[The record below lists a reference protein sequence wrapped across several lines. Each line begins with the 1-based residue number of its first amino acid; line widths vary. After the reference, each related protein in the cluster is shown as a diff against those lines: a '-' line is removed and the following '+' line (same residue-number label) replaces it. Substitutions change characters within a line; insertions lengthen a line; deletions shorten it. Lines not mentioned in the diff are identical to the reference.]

1 MLGTFLKSV
10 AILFIALAA
19 GVVGWVDS
27 SIAAAPRT
35 DPSPVVF
42 VAHDYGFTGPDRIPA
57 GVTTLQIVNQG
68 HDLHHVQLL
77 ELLDGKTTTDLQ
89 AVSNAAPGRLPTWA
103 KFVGGPNVILPGDKA
118 TATADLSAGNY
129 ALMCLIPDQ
138 RGVPHAVLGMV
149 KPLRVTPTGT
159 RKVVPPR
166 ADVGVTQWDF
176 AFGLSQPITA
186 GSHTIEVTNAGTQR
200 HEVVVVKLAP
210 GATAKDFGAAL
221 EPRGSEPPPGRPL
234 GGIVGLE
241 RGGHGFFTGHFEP
254 GQYGLLCF
262 FVDKKTGAPHFTK
275 GMTLDFVVK

>member
-89 AVSNAAPGRLPTWA
+89 GVANAAPGRLPAWA
-103 KFVGGPNVILPGDKA
+103 KFVGGPNAVLPGDHA
-118 TATADLSAGNY
+118 TATMQLSAGSY

-138 RGVPHAVLGMV
+138 TGMPHAVLGMV
-149 KPLRVTPTGT
+149 KPLLVTPTALRTATGPT
-159 RKVVPPR
+159 P
-166 ADVGVTQWDF
+166 DVRVTQWDF
-176 AFGLSQPITA
+176 AFTLSHPITA

-210 GATAKDFGAAL
+210 GATAKDFGAAF
-221 EPRGSEPPPGRPL
+221 EPGASGPPPGLPV

-241 RGGHGFFTGHFEP
+241 PGGHGLFAGDFEP

-262 FVDKKTGAPHFTK
+262 FADKKTGAPHFTK